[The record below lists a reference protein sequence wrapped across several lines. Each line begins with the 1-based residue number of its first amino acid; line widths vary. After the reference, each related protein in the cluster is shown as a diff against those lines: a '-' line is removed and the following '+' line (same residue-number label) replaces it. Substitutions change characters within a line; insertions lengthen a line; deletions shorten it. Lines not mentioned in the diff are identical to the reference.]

1 MGHVHVCLLVLIV
14 VLGGCA
20 TSPVETETPPTDP
33 TTEPAPDVDSPT
45 ATQTD
50 TRTRTPS
57 PTPTETATPIPD
69 RPDNPWQKE
78 PVIIGIDNS
87 ADPDRNYT
95 APVLEAVDYWHANG
109 EGYTAWESN
118 FSVEPNADSPDI
130 VIRFV
135 NDIPACGPDESGV
148 TIGCASLLYADS
160 HPDDPEVVLVN
171 LGLTDQSTY
180 RVVRH
185 ELGHILGLEHGEGPS
200 GVMAEYSEVFNQV
213 VRVHFEFETRA
224 DHEKRDTRTQAGYAF
239 DYYSSGAEGFLSEE
253 VEFAVIT
260 DPEAADV
267 IIQVNESGGDS
278 RGYNE
283 GDHVVIEL
291 NGIQTSHRGWHVGY
305 WLGFYFGANA
315 TSELPPPFD
324 EPESDPRSQWWH

>member
-1 MGHVHVCLLVLIV
+1 MSHFHVCLLVLIV

-20 TSPVETETPPTDP
+20 TSPVATESP
-33 TTEPAPDVDSPT
+33 TTNPLTEQAPDLEVPT
-45 ATQTD
+45 ATQTE
-50 TRTRTPS
+50 TPTHT
-57 PTPTETATPIPD
+57 PTPTETATSIPD

-78 PVIIGIDNS
+78 PIIIGIDNG

-95 APVLEAVDYWHANG
+95 APVIKAVDYWHANG
-109 EGYTAWESN
+109 EGYTAWEPN
-118 FSVEPNADSPDI
+118 FSVEPNSDSPDI

-135 NDIPACGPDESGV
+135 NEITSCGLEEGGV
-148 TIGCASLLYADS
+148 IIGCANLLYVDS
-160 HPDDPEVVLVN
+160 HPNDPEVVLVN

-200 GVMAEYSEVFNQV
+200 GVMKEYSEVFNQV

-224 DHEKRDTRTQAGYAF
+224 EHEKRDTKTQSGYAF
-239 DYYSSGAEGFLSEE
+239 DYYSSGAEGFLSED
-253 VEFAVIT
+253 VEFAIIT
-260 DPEAADV
+260 DSEAADV
-267 IIQVNESGGDS
+267 VIQVNESGADS
-278 RGYNE
+278 WAYDE

-291 NGIQTSHRGWHVGY
+291 NGIKTSHRGWHVGY
-305 WLGFYFGANA
+305 WLGFYFGANS

-324 EPESDPRSQWWH
+324 EPDSDPRSQWWH